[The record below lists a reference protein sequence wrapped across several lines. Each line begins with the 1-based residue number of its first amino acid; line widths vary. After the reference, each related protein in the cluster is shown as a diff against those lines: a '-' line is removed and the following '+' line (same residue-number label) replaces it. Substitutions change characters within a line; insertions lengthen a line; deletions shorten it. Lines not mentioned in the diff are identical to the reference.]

1 MEIQSTISDEEKM
14 QMMGVELERLSQ
26 ENKELQQFI
35 DAMNNKF
42 KHLQAYVN
50 KIMYEM
56 GSHSSLP
63 SPELIKETP
72 IEPLKA
78 NTSHVLVRTGES
90 NPCLIVKDGYQWKK
104 YGQKVTKDNS
114 SPRAY
119 FRCSMAPRCHVKTS
133 WSHVQRCAD
142 DSSVLMATYEG
153 EHTHPLPGSEEFNGS
168 ASSRNSD
175 GQRTSSMTLD
185 LSLCG
190 YNKVENID
198 NNNVRSNED
207 IVQQCANLLTRDPN
221 TRAALAGAV
230 AKYIHDHHRP
240 DRR

>member
-1 MEIQSTISDEEKM
+1 
-14 QMMGVELERLSQ
+14 MMGVELERLSQ

-104 YGQKVTKDNS
+104 YGQK
-114 SPRAY
+114 
-119 FRCSMAPRCHVKTS
+119 
-133 WSHVQRCAD
+133 VQRCAD